1 MPIINY
7 KQPLIERVKDG
18 SNPHTIRFGKRSY
31 KVGQN
36 AIHGTGM
43 RTSGYVEHRRD
54 IITSVEEITVS
65 CQRFKVE
72 IHIKGKLLTK
82 AQASK
87 LAINDGFK
95 SLNKFIE
102 FFQLQ
107 HGTSFT
113 LTGQLIQWQTPITY
127 TS

>member
-7 KQPLIERVKDG
+7 KGHLIEKVKDG
-18 SNPHTIRFGKRSY
+18 SKPHTIRFGKRIY
-31 KVGQN
+31 QVGQN
-36 AIHGTGM
+36 AIHITGM

-54 IITSVEEITVS
+54 LITSVEEITVS

-72 IHIKGKLLTK
+72 IHINGKHLTK
-82 AQASK
+82 AQANK

-95 SLNKFIE
+95 NLTQFIE

-107 HGTSFT
+107 HGTNFT
-113 LTGQLIQWQTPITY
+113 LTGQLIQWQKPITY